1 MRNSRRSGSDICRAE
16 YNGMVFDAREAG
28 TQPAVVSL
36 WPRLESPLPSHGHRG
51 LYRLEK
57 RHTREKSKTRDQC
70 IRPPTHPQRHLV
82 AYFLRHAKYSS
93 RPHRHL
99 AHVACYHLD
108 HRRLLESF
116 KECGMALDSVYHVG
130 ELCSV
135 FELEYLET

>member
-16 YNGMVFDAREAG
+16 YNGMVFDTREAG

-36 WPRLESPLPSHGHRG
+36 WSRLESPLPSHRHRG

-57 RHTREKSKTRDQC
+57 RHTGEKSKTRDQH

-82 AYFLRHAKYSS
+82 AYFLRHAKPGTRS
-93 RPHRHL
+93 RRRL
-99 AHVACYHLD
+99 AHVACYRLD

-116 KECGMALDSVYHVG
+116 KERGMALDSIYHVG
-130 ELCSV
+130 EFCSV